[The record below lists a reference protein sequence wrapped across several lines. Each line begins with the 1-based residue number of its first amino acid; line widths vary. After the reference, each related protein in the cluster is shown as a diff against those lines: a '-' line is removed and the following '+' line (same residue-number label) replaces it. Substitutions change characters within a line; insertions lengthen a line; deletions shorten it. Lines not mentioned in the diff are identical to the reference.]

1 MSLLHYDDETMLT
14 TGEAARVARKSP
26 QTIVVWC
33 NNGKLPVQW
42 DVSGHRRIRYGDL
55 IAATTM
61 IKKED

>member
-1 MSLLHYDDETMLT
+1 VSLLLYNDETMLT

-33 NNGKLPVQW
+33 NSGKLAHQW

-55 IAATTM
+55 IAATT